1 MDPVQK
7 SRRWLIEWE
16 LLTNEKYSE
25 NLELY
30 RCQLSSLLFPQSNLF
45 EDVKHAANQSG
56 VDQIVARAK

>member
-7 SRRWLIEWE
+7 SRRWWIEWE
-16 LLTNEKYSE
+16 LLASEKYSE

-30 RCQLSSLLFPQSNLF
+30 RCHLTYRLFPRSNLF

>member
-7 SRRWLIEWE
+7 SRRWWIEWE
-16 LLTNEKYSE
+16 LLASEKYSE
-25 NLELY
+25 NLEPHQY
-30 RCQLSSLLFPQSNLF
+30 QLSSLLFPRSNLF